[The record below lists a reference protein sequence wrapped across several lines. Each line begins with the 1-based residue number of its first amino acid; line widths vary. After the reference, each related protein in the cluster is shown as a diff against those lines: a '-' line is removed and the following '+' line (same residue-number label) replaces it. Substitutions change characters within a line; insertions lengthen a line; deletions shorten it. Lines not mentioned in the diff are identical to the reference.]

1 MDIKKLVESL
11 HPLERQVLPILVKH
25 NTLNEV
31 VAKTD
36 NGLFLFKFRVSNSS
50 PSSST
55 PEAGIERGLGGEAEA
70 KRLGKPGVQTFNEI
84 LKQIG
89 RLPTPPYIEKT
100 IDNNEQYQT
109 VYASKEGAIAAP
121 TAGLHFTNELL
132 AKIKAKGV
140 QTAWVTLHVGLG
152 TFKPVAVENI
162 FEHEMHAEWYELPE
176 ATVEAIQSAK
186 DKGGRVIAIG
196 TTTTRVLETVY
207 AQRDRGK
214 DELQFVST
222 GWTNIF
228 ITPPYE
234 FKCIDAMLT
243 NFHLPKSTLL
253 MLVAAFAGKEF
264 MDKAY
269 QEAIA
274 QKYRFYSFGDAMLL
288 V

>member
-1 MDIKKLVESL
+1 M
-11 HPLERQVLPILVKH
+11 
-25 NTLNEV
+25 
-31 VAKTD
+31 
-36 NGLFLFKFRVSNSS
+36 
-50 PSSST
+50 
-55 PEAGIERGLGGEAEA
+55 ERGLGGEA
-70 KRLGKPGVQTFNEI
+70 GVTGVQTFNEI
-84 LKQIG
+84 LQQIG
-89 RLPTPPYIEKT
+89 HLPTPPYIEKT

-109 VYASKEGAIAAP
+109 VYASKDGAIAAP
-121 TAGLHFTNELL
+121 TAGLHFTNELFT
-132 AKIKAKGV
+132 KIQAKGV

-152 TFKPVAVENI
+152 TFKPVAVEDI
-162 FEHEMHAEWYELPE
+162 SEHQMHAEWYELPE
-176 ATVEAIQSAK
+176 ATVEAIQSTK
-186 DKGGRVIAIG
+186 DKGGRVIAVG

-253 MLVAAFAGKEF
+253 MLVAAFTGKDF